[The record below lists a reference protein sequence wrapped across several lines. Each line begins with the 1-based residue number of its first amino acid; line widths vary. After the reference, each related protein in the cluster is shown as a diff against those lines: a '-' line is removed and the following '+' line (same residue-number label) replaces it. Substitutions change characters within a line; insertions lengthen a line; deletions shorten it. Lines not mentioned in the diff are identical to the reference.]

1 MKRQRLLVWS
11 LMFALLVVIG
21 SVCWYCQASGAPK
34 VLYQLSKVD
43 RGDIAAKVTA
53 SGTVSA
59 LVTVEV
65 GSQVSGR
72 IQTLLVDYNSPVK
85 KGQVLATIDPQ
96 LFQAAVEQSSAN
108 HTAAE
113 ARLTQATVAAQEA
126 ERLYRRTRDLAENKL
141 ASTADLETAEAS
153 WNKAKAEVAAVKA
166 ELKQANAALHQAL
179 VNLEYTR
186 IVSPIDGVVISRD
199 IDLGQTVAASFQA
212 PVLFTIAEDL
222 RRMQVDAN
230 VAEADVGKLKAG
242 MAAQFIVDAFPE
254 TPFQGIVRQ
263 VRLAPQTNQNVVTYD
278 AVVDVKNDPP
288 KLMPG
293 MTANVTFVYDERK
306 NVLRIPNTAL
316 RYRPAADE
324 KVASTGHA
332 AAAEGNAGSSD
343 CDGDCRSL
351 WVLRRQLPEA
361 VRVQL
366 GLSDGAYTEI
376 VKGEL
381 HEGDQLITGKIGE
394 EKSKSA
400 DKGANHGGP
409 PRPF

>member
-1 MKRQRLLVWS
+1 
-11 LMFALLVVIG
+11 
-21 SVCWYCQASGAPK
+21 
-34 VLYQLSKVD
+34 
-43 RGDIAAKVTA
+43 
-53 SGTVSA
+53 
-59 LVTVEV
+59 
-65 GSQVSGR
+65 
-72 IQTLLVDYNSPVK
+72 
-85 KGQVLATIDPQ
+85 
-96 LFQAAVEQSSAN
+96 
-108 HTAAE
+108 
-113 ARLTQATVAAQEA
+113 
-126 ERLYRRTRDLAENKL
+126 
-141 ASTADLETAEAS
+141 
-153 WNKAKAEVAAVKA
+153 
-166 ELKQANAALHQAL
+166 
-179 VNLEYTR
+179 
-186 IVSPIDGVVISRD
+186 
-199 IDLGQTVAASFQA
+199 
-212 PVLFTIAEDL
+212 
-222 RRMQVDAN
+222 
-230 VAEADVGKLKAG
+230 
-242 MAAQFIVDAFPE
+242 
-254 TPFQGIVRQ
+254 
-263 VRLAPQTNQNVVTYD
+263 
-278 AVVDVKNDPP
+278 
-288 KLMPG
+288 MPG